1 MMKNQ
6 ERRIIVFDF
15 EVTPS
20 LWMVTFID
28 YHTKKQLTIINDN
41 KKLRSFYEKAKNEI
55 FVSYNGRTYDIP
67 IFKAILLGLNPYR
80 ISMELIENNKKAYQV
95 LPKEHKQI
103 EKELNDSTA
112 GFLRTKLAGKIE
124 LRHIPKIRFKYDES
138 IAYGN
143 NIDNLLNKIHEK
155 DGE

>member
-1 MMKNQ
+1 MNQ
-6 ERRIIVFDF
+6 IKLKRIGSQINQILCEICLEEAHDSLLHSINITGV
-15 EVTPS
+15 EVT
-20 LWMVTFID
+20 
-28 YHTKKQLTIINDN
+28 ND
-41 KKLRSFYEKAKNEI
+41 
-55 FVSYNGRTYDIP
+55 
-67 IFKAILLGLNPYR
+67 LGLAR
-80 ISMELIENNKKAYQV
+80 VFFTSV
-95 LPKEHKQI
+95 LSEDHKQI